1 MLKDEGHGN
10 EAIAEYRKVIADAGK
25 PGYFVDPRLQMAW
38 FGLADTQ
45 RGYGDIAGAAYG
57 YGQVVA
63 QPICSDWLKR
73 RAEVDAGEMY
83 DLLHKRD
90 QAMQMY
96 RAAAA
101 PGGDQSQAELA
112 RRYMRSSFVGK

>member
-1 MLKDEGHGN
+1 M
-10 EAIAEYRKVIADAGK
+10 RRK

-38 FGLADTQ
+38 FGLADTE
-45 RGYGDIAGAAYG
+45 RGYNDIPDAAYG
-57 YGQVVA
+57 YTQVA
-63 QPICSDWLKR
+63 EQPGCSDWLKR

-101 PGGDQSQAELA
+101 PGGDQSQADVA
-112 RRYMRSSFVGK
+112 RRYMRTSFAGK